1 MVRLKLVYWALVG
14 VLVALIFFLVAAGI
28 RIMRGRR
35 RPGAAA
41 GV

>member
-1 MVRLKLVYWALVG
+1 MRLKLVYWALVG
-14 VLVALIFFLVAAGI
+14 VLLALVFFLVAAGI

-35 RPGAAA
+35 GREGPV